1 MLELKK
7 KKPGKHPTRRKNH
20 QIKANCVTLFWAG
33 HECPCAVKK
42 ASLAQIIF
50 TGQDILQEK
59 ALLFQ
64 AVLSSQCLPLA
75 TQDPLSPFSANL
87 HFLKQILSFSL
98 QLRFPFSCQETCE
111 HSNAFIFEGMRLC
124 RKPTPIEVALT
135 QVHSNVLKLRGGM
148 DWKDFL
154 GYIGKGL
161 RPQFCHLL
169 NFKTFTK
176 VIYVL

>member
-1 MLELKK
+1 MPRQNCHDFFSLSIIKSMLELKK
-7 KKPGKHPTRRKNH
+7 KKPGKHPTGRKNH
-20 QIKANCVTLFWAG
+20 QIKANCVTLYWAG

-148 DWKDFL
+148 D
-154 GYIGKGL
+154 
-161 RPQFCHLL
+161 
-169 NFKTFTK
+169 
-176 VIYVL
+176 